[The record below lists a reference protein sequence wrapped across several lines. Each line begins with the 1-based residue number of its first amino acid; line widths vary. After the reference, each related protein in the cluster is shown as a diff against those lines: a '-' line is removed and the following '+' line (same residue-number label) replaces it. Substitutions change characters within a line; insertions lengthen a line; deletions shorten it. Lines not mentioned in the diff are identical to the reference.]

1 MGKNKNKT
9 QNISPGAKIEREFL
23 LPFLLTFFLENLKL
37 EMLSLFRCIIYVNL
51 FRS

>member
-23 LPFLLTFFLENLKL
+23 LPFLLTFFLRKLKTNT
-37 EMLSLFRCIIYVNL
+37 SLIE
-51 FRS
+51 SGK